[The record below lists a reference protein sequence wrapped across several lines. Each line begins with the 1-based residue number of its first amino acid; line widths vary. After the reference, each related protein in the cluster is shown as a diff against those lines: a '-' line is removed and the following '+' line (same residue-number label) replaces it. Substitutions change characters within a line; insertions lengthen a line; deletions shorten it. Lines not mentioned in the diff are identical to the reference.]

1 MLLETVQEKFT
12 FFFSAIVSGRIS
24 SPRNAFVLEFDF
36 HSSGGWEITIISNP
50 ESLESKV
57 SCNLI
62 NLPWNIVGRN
72 HEEKEK
78 KKINTHTNKWTQWT

>member
-36 HSSGGWEITIISNP
+36 HSSGGWEIAIISNP
-50 ESLESKV
+50 ESLESQV

-62 NLPWNIVGRN
+62 YFPWNIVGRKN
-72 HEEKEK
+72 EEKEK